1 MNSNKLDEWKV
12 KKKGKKKRANTK
24 MSNIEKF
31 VAMRM
36 VAVNLQVS
44 CNSLD
49 HCCVRGGWD
58 TIVGGDNKG

>member
-1 MNSNKLDEWKV
+1 MESE
-12 KKKGKKKRANTK
+12 KKGKKKRANTK

-49 HCCVRGGWD
+49 HCCVRGWD

>member
-36 VAVNLQVS
+36 VAVNLRVS
-44 CNSLD
+44 CNSLV
-49 HCCVRGGWD
+49 HCCVRESGGI
-58 TIVGGDNKG
+58 IVGGDNKG